1 MGIEVKGPN
10 PVQGGSE
17 IEKRKMGRRRLRSKG
32 GESEKRKRGRE
43 RGCWVHQEPRFEGGL
58 DAMEMIIFWA

>member
-32 GESEKRKRGRE
+32 GESEKRKRAMK
-43 RGCWVHQEPRFEGGL
+43 RGVGFIKNQGWRG
-58 DAMEMIIFWA
+58 A